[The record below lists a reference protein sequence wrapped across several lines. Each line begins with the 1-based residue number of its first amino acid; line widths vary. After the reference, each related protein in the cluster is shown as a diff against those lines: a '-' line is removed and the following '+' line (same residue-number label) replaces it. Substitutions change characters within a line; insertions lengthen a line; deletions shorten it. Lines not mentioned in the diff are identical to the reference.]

1 MEGDTILVKQRIRT
15 GGQSAWQLLITF
27 VLAAAW
33 GVLLLAGIYAWPV
46 AINHDLGGRV
56 ETMSGVYRPEANDA
70 FSYAYTNGAATLR
83 LPQLG
88 AGLFAISIRMGGPG
102 ASVGVPVQLLVNG
115 QPRDLGEVRGI
126 RTYDLAAAS
135 DAQGDITL
143 RLQSGTAKLGNDPR
157 LLGLLLDRITV
168 RALGSAPPPFQLVL
182 SVLLVLAGGA
192 AGLRGRGTLPQQ
204 RVALLALASVLA
216 LLCWA
221 GRGNFSLTAWWSVVI
236 LIGVIATVLQLSRM
250 DGRVFARPL
259 AAAGIVFAAWRV
271 LMWCFAAL
279 GLHYSA
285 VFAPIKEVLGT
296 DKSSFA
302 GMPVVRAALA
312 DAWVHWDSTAYVAI
326 ATTGYTFRDTRW
338 PSIAFFPLYPLLS
351 RWLSLATTLSVDLA
365 AVLIAQAAFFG
376 ALLVLYDLVSHDFG
390 TTIAYRTLIL
400 LIVCPTSLFFAA
412 AYTESITLLL
422 LVAALWALRRE
433 RWWLAGGLGFLL
445 TLARLPGV
453 LIAPILVLAY
463 MHSLGW
469 RWRAIRAPILAAA
482 LPPLALALFMAF
494 QWQRFGTPFAFMI
507 AQQSWHNQ
515 LSPPWVLPQTL
526 YEHIFIYDN
535 WPLATVQALFWIVF
549 LVLAIGALLRLPW
562 LYSLTLVLFLLPP
575 YLSSWPWSVSRHV
588 LLGFPAFVVLA
599 QWTGKVWFRQVLVI
613 AMIGLLALLTALFV
627 NGVLVA

>member
-1 MEGDTILVKQRIRT
+1 MEGDTILVKQQIRA
-15 GGQSAWQLLITF
+15 GGPGIGQLLIN
-27 VLAAAW
+27 VALAAAW

-46 AINHDLGGRV
+46 AIDHDLGSRV
-56 ETMSGVYRPEANDA
+56 ETMSGVYRAEANDA
-70 FSYAYTNGAATLR
+70 FSYAYTNGDATLR

-88 AGLFAISIRMGGPG
+88 SSQFAISIRMGGPG
-102 ASVGVPVQLLVNG
+102 ASVGVPAQLFVNG
-115 QPRDLGEVRGI
+115 QARDLGEVSGL
-126 RTYDLAAAS
+126 RTYDLAAAP

-143 RLQSGTAKLGNDPR
+143 RLQSGTARLGSDPR
-157 LLGLLLDRITV
+157 ALGLLLDRITV
-168 RALGSAPPPFQLVL
+168 RAMGSAPPPFQLTL
-182 SVLLVLAGGA
+182 SMLLVLALGA
-192 AGLRGRGTLPQQ
+192 AGLRGRGTLSQQ

-221 GRGNFSLTAWWSVVI
+221 GRGNFSLTAWWAVVI
-236 LIGVIATVLQLSRM
+236 LIGVIATVMQLSRM
-250 DGRVFARPL
+250 DGRVVARPL

-271 LMWCFAAL
+271 MMWCFAAL

-285 VFAPIKEVLGT
+285 VFAPIKEVVGT
-296 DKSSFA
+296 DNSSFA
-302 GMPVVRAALA
+302 GVSVVRAALA

-326 ATTGYTFRDTRW
+326 ATTGYTFRGVRW

-351 RWLSLATTLSVDLA
+351 RWLSLATTISVELA
-365 AVLIAQAAFFG
+365 AVLIAQVAFFG
-376 ALLVLYDLVSHDFG
+376 ALLVLYDLVSRDFG
-390 TTIAYRTLIL
+390 TTVAYRTLIL
-400 LIVCPTSLFFAA
+400 LIVCPTSFFFAA

-422 LVAALWALRRE
+422 LVAAVWAIRRG

-463 MHSLGW
+463 LHSLGW

-482 LPPLALALFMAF
+482 LPPLALALFMVF

-507 AQQSWHNQ
+507 AQQSWDNR
-515 LSPPWVLPQTL
+515 LSPPWVLPQAL
-526 YEHIFIYDN
+526 YEHIFVYDN

-549 LVLAIGALLRLPW
+549 LVLTIGALLRLPW
-562 LYSLTLVLFLLPP
+562 LYSLTLLFFLLPP

-588 LLGFPAFVVLA
+588 LLGFPAFIVLA
-599 QWTGKVWFRQVLVI
+599 QWTGRVWVRQLLVI